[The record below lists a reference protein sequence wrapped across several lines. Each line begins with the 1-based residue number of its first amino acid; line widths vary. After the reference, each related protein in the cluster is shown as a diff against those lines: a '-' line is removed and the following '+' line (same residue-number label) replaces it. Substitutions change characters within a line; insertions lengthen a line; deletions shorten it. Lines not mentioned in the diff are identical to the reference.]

1 MYKHILLAVDGSDN
15 SLRAADEAIKIAS
28 LIPQSLIEIIYIVD
42 YDKVKTDVLHSNS
55 KTGLDYSRRKHLQP
69 FEEKIKAHN
78 INFKT
83 TIFNGYPGPKIVEY
97 ANEQAVDML
106 VIGSRGLNTFKEMI
120 LGSVSHKVFKRANCP
135 VLIVK

>member
-28 LIPQSLIEIIYIVD
+28 LSEGSMIEIIYIVD
-42 YDKVKTDVLHSNS
+42 FDKVKTDVLHSDS
-55 KTGLDYSRRKHLQP
+55 KSELDYSRRKHLQP

-78 INFKT
+78 VNFKT
-83 TIFNGYPGPKIVEY
+83 TVFNGYPGQKIVEY
-97 ANEQAVDML
+97 ANEQVVDML
-106 VIGSRGLNTFKEMI
+106 VIGSRGLNTFQEMFV
-120 LGSVSHKVFKRANCP
+120 GSVSHKVFKRANCP